1 MTRKFTRRK
10 HWALINPVTHALQG
24 AQFIPDAELLAL
36 RTRELAAI
44 EAFRTGSA
52 TLQEWSDIKAMLNLC
67 EVMAN
72 NGVGPEAIPT
82 CKHAQAELIAAAKR
96 FENTGKMGT
105 SATGLNAFR
114 DLYQFHDIQ
123 RQSICRQQY
132 EAFIAKATNRV
143 KSKAPEVVDVGEIA

>member
-1 MTRKFTRRK
+1 MKKKCKRK

-24 AQFIPDAELLAL
+24 AQFIPDSELLAL

-67 EVMAN
+67 EVMAS
-72 NGVGPEAIPT
+72 NGVGPEALPT
-82 CKHAQAELIAAAKR
+82 CKQAQAELIAAAKR

-132 EAFIAKATNRV
+132 ESFIAKVTNRV
-143 KSKAPEVVDVGEIA
+143 KSKAPEVVDVGEVV